1 MLAQILPLEL
11 SPRRLMFFLSEECSR
26 LGKKGLAW
34 ARPHRAPCSFV
45 APSPWRDGIC
55 LSERIPLAWASPVS
69 LGEAA
74 GRFWCCCWM
83 VHWCVASL
91 SDPNALLEGLCD
103 DGMSNMLH
111 LKWKW
116 HVVWLGMNWKAW
128 VVWIV
133 VYTWYLCYGKL
144 LIGWWNMFTVW
155 VWH

>member
-1 MLAQILPLEL
+1 
-11 SPRRLMFFLSEECSR
+11 
-26 LGKKGLAW
+26 
-34 ARPHRAPCSFV
+34 
-45 APSPWRDGIC
+45 
-55 LSERIPLAWASPVS
+55 
-69 LGEAA
+69 
-74 GRFWCCCWM
+74 
-83 VHWCVASL
+83 VASL